1 MAVVAHVA
9 ITLNLPFG
17 QVDYSMLDEIIGHAL
32 RAAHVPVIDVEVEGL
47 AEADAP
53 VDPSVVGVE
62 PLSPFAA
69 SHAPIPLGPPGPFG
83 TRI

>member
-17 QVDYSMLDEIIGHAL
+17 AVDYSMLDELIGAAL
-32 RAAHVPVIDVEVEGL
+32 RAHEVPVIDVEVEGL

-53 VDPSVVGVE
+53 VDPAAVGVE
-62 PLSPFAA
+62 PLSPFATA
-69 SHAPIPLGPPGPFG
+69 HRPVPLGPPGPFG